1 MNNIF
6 CCIENIKPIYNNIKD
21 NDLFTPIKKIEKDYN
36 FKFNYTETDKLIQ
49 NSNNDNVINYFIKSS
64 TDISIIFIYPKSLK
78 HPKVMD
84 NLYKKLNKNG
94 SIYYEKNISLSF
106 LAMYNLVFQLYFN
119 EKRMKTP
126 DNILYKVKRIGFEYN
141 KKSTIKVI
149 VYKHN
154 NKENPIAG
162 NSSPF
167 KMELRQLFFD
177 EDNKTINTDKL
188 KLYDYIHINNDD
200 NQAYT
205 YTGIL
210 FNENSLKFLEK
221 QKSWKIYEMLNSIKT
236 FNTLKKFLAQYGQKI
251 FETYITFS
259 SSILFSLGV
268 REMNDIDG
276 FIIEN
281 NFIDFNELDKID
293 KNILDITIKG
303 SKETNNEWLET
314 LDERARE
321 FGAMN
326 FNELVINPRYH
337 YYFMGVKFLRL
348 KYEIITRL
356 KRGRP
361 AQITDLLVLRQ
372 IYNFKYKLV
381 IPGKTKLYN
390 DKLKKN
396 IETIVN
402 KLKFLDTVKFYLLK
416 RYYINLNHEQ
426 IEDWIYNYK
435 FVTSNYKNSFEYQ
448 QGGNNEYFLLSQN
461 IAEDKYIYPIKD
473 ELIKNGFV
481 PNTIIYSDNKPFL
494 YPGENF
500 KRSSIIKYCTSKNSD
515 PINIKNNTKFS
526 IMTFN
531 VHNFISR
538 CNHGA
543 GPLFDSI
550 NPYEKARDIQ
560 KFIDLFKLYS
570 PTILCLQEIV
580 PILNK
585 EIKKDIND
593 YDYIRENFNF
603 HYLNKLMKEIG
614 YEYKVIANSK
624 KGNLLKDEDNSY
636 YFLANAIYSKIPIK
650 KYYINQFSFID
661 RNFIHIIVNYQ
672 NINYDIITCHFEY
685 FNTISLNHPDI
696 KDIITLQFKLFNEY
710 LDKIKNNNTIICG
723 DFNINLYQKQI
734 GRRYNNYIERT
745 KYIQDNYTPLNYIK
759 IHTNFS
765 QFTVTDY
772 ILLNKK
778 SKLKLIYNKII
789 QTNLSDHYPIIC
801 YLL

>member
-1 MNNIF
+1 
-6 CCIENIKPIYNNIKD
+6 
-21 NDLFTPIKKIEKDYN
+21 
-36 FKFNYTETDKLIQ
+36 
-49 NSNNDNVINYFIKSS
+49 
-64 TDISIIFIYPKSLK
+64 
-78 HPKVMD
+78 
-84 NLYKKLNKNG
+84 
-94 SIYYEKNISLSF
+94 
-106 LAMYNLVFQLYFN
+106 
-119 EKRMKTP
+119 
-126 DNILYKVKRIGFEYN
+126 
-141 KKSTIKVI
+141 
-149 VYKHN
+149 
-154 NKENPIAG
+154 
-162 NSSPF
+162 
-167 KMELRQLFFD
+167 
-177 EDNKTINTDKL
+177 
-188 KLYDYIHINNDD
+188 
-200 NQAYT
+200 
-205 YTGIL
+205 
-210 FNENSLKFLEK
+210 
-221 QKSWKIYEMLNSIKT
+221 
-236 FNTLKKFLAQYGQKI
+236 
-251 FETYITFS
+251 
-259 SSILFSLGV
+259 
-268 REMNDIDG
+268 
-276 FIIEN
+276 
-281 NFIDFNELDKID
+281 
-293 KNILDITIKG
+293 
-303 SKETNNEWLET
+303 
-314 LDERARE
+314 
-321 FGAMN
+321 
-326 FNELVINPRYH
+326 
-337 YYFMGVKFLRL
+337 
-348 KYEIITRL
+348 
-356 KRGRP
+356 
-361 AQITDLLVLRQ
+361 
-372 IYNFKYKLV
+372 
-381 IPGKTKLYN
+381 
-390 DKLKKN
+390 
-396 IETIVN
+396 
-402 KLKFLDTVKFYLLK
+402 
-416 RYYINLNHEQ
+416 
-426 IEDWIYNYK
+426 
-435 FVTSNYKNSFEYQ
+435 
-448 QGGNNEYFLLSQN
+448 
-461 IAEDKYIYPIKD
+461 
-473 ELIKNGFV
+473 
-481 PNTIIYSDNKPFL
+481 
-494 YPGENF
+494 
-500 KRSSIIKYCTSKNSD
+500 
-515 PINIKNNTKFS
+515 
-526 IMTFN
+526 MTFN

-538 CNHGA
+538 CNHGT